1 MMYNIDCLKK
11 HDTRGLLMT
20 NKTDK
25 QENSESLGKFFF
37 DILIIWAVLMGI
49 FFLLFHFVL
58 SNDTV
63 SGPSMQ
69 PSFENGDRLVSVR
82 HAQIKRGEV
91 VIVKA
96 PDEPG
101 ALYIKRVIGLPGEK
115 IISKNNQIYI
125 NGKKIAQPWLTQG
138 KKMIDNGSDT
148 FYSAT
153 QNFSM
158 QSLARSRQYQHFYT
172 KKQLEYINKTNR
184 IPKGTYFVMGDHRSV
199 SKDSRY
205 IGTIKR
211 KDIVGIVKLRY
222 WPLTQFKIY

>member
-1 MMYNIDCLKK
+1 MS
-11 HDTRGLLMT
+11 
-20 NKTDK
+20 K
-25 QENSESLGKFFF
+25 QKEENESWGRFVL
-37 DILIIWAVLMGI
+37 DIVIIWAVLMGI
-49 FFLLFHFVL
+49 FFLLFRFVL

-69 PSFENGDRLVSVR
+69 PSFENGQRLISVR

-101 ALYIKRVIGLPGEK
+101 ALYIKRVIGMPGEK
-115 IISKNNQIYI
+115 IVSKNNQIYI
-125 NGKKIAQPWLTQG
+125 NNKKLSQPWLTQG
-138 KKMIDNGSDT
+138 KKMIDAGSDT

-153 QNFSM
+153 QNFTM
-158 QSLARSRQYQHFYT
+158 KSLARSRQFQQYYT
-172 KKQLEYINKTNR
+172 KSQLNYINKYNR
-184 IPKGTYFVMGDHRSV
+184 IPKGTYFVMGDHRRD

-211 KDIVGIVKLRY
+211 KNVVGVVKLRY
-222 WPLTQFKIY
+222 WPLNEFKIY

>member
-1 MMYNIDCLKK
+1 MADKANKK
-11 HDTRGLLMT
+11 
-20 NKTDK
+20 
-25 QENSESLGKFFF
+25 ENNESWGKFFLY
-37 DILIIWAVLMGI
+37 ILIIWAVLMGV
-49 FFLLFHFVL
+49 FFLLFRFVL

-69 PSFENGDRLVSVR
+69 PTFQNGDRLISVR

-115 IISKNNQIYI
+115 IVSKDNQIYI
-125 NGKKIAQPWLTQG
+125 NGKKLAQPWLTKG
-138 KKMIDNGSDT
+138 KDMIDNGTDT

-153 QNFSM
+153 QNFTM
-158 QSLARSRQYQHFYT
+158 KSLARSRQYQQFYT
-172 KKQLEYINKTNR
+172 KSQLNYINKTNR

-211 KDIVGIVKLRY
+211 KNIVGVVKLRY
-222 WPLTQFKIY
+222 WPLNQFKVY

>member
-1 MMYNIDCLKK
+1 MSKQK
-11 HDTRGLLMT
+11 EE
-20 NKTDK
+20 NK
-25 QENSESLGKFFF
+25 SWGRFVL
-37 DILIIWAVLMGI
+37 DIVIIWAVLMGI
-49 FFLLFHFVL
+49 FFLLFRFVL

-69 PSFENGDRLVSVR
+69 PSFENGQRLISVR

-101 ALYIKRVIGLPGEK
+101 ALYIKRVIGMPGEK
-115 IISKNNQIYI
+115 IVSKNNQIYI
-125 NGKKIAQPWLTQG
+125 NNKKLSQPWLTQG
-138 KKMIDNGSDT
+138 KKMIDAGSDT

-153 QNFSM
+153 QNFTM
-158 QSLARSRQYQHFYT
+158 KSLARSRQFQQYYT
-172 KKQLEYINKTNR
+172 KSQLNYINKYNR

-211 KDIVGIVKLRY
+211 KNVVGVVKLRY
-222 WPLTQFKIY
+222 WPLNEFKIY

>member
-1 MMYNIDCLKK
+1 MAEKK
-11 HDTRGLLMT
+11 EE
-20 NKTDK
+20 K
-25 QENSESLGKFFF
+25 ESWGKFFL
-37 DILIIWAVLMGI
+37 DILIIWGI
-49 FFLLFHFVL
+49 LFGVYMLLFHFVL

-69 PSFENGDRLVSVR
+69 PTFQNGDRLIAER
-82 HAQIKRGEV
+82 HAQIKRGEI

-115 IISKNNQIYI
+115 IVSKNNQIYI
-125 NGKKIAQPWLTQG
+125 NNKKIAQPWLTQG
-138 KKMIDNGSDT
+138 KKLIDNGTDT
-148 FYSAT
+148 FYSET
-153 QNFSM
+153 QNFTM
-158 QSLARSRQYQHFYT
+158 QSLMRARTYQQYFTRAQIKYVQDT
-172 KKQLEYINKTNR
+172 GR

-211 KDIVGIVKLRY
+211 SSIVGVVKVRY
-222 WPLTQFKIY
+222 WPLNQFKVY

>member
-1 MMYNIDCLKK
+1 MS
-11 HDTRGLLMT
+11 
-20 NKTDK
+20 K
-25 QENSESLGKFFF
+25 QKEENESWGRFVL
-37 DILIIWAVLMGI
+37 DIVIIWAVLMGI
-49 FFLLFHFVL
+49 FFLLFRFVL

-69 PSFENGDRLVSVR
+69 PSFENGQRLISVR

-101 ALYIKRVIGLPGEK
+101 ALYIKRVIGMPGEK
-115 IISKNNQIYI
+115 IVSKNNQIYI
-125 NGKKIAQPWLTQG
+125 NNKKLSQPWLTQG
-138 KKMIDNGSDT
+138 KKMIDAGSDT

-153 QNFSM
+153 QNFTM
-158 QSLARSRQYQHFYT
+158 KSLARSRQFQQYYT
-172 KKQLEYINKTNR
+172 KSQLNFINKYNR
-184 IPKGTYFVMGDHRSV
+184 IPKETYFVMGDHRSV

-211 KDIVGIVKLRY
+211 KNVVGVVKLRY
-222 WPLTQFKIY
+222 WPLNEFKIY

>member
-1 MMYNIDCLKK
+1 MAKEK
-11 HDTRGLLMT
+11 E
-20 NKTDK
+20 
-25 QENSESLGKFFF
+25 ENESWGKFVL
-37 DILIIWAVLMGI
+37 DIVVIWAVLMGI
-49 FFLLFHFVL
+49 FFLLFRFVL

-69 PSFENGDRLVSVR
+69 PSFENGQRLISVR
-82 HAQIKRGEV
+82 HAAIKRGEV

-115 IISKNNQIYI
+115 IVSKNNQIYI
-125 NGKKIAQPWLTQG
+125 NGKKLAQPWLTQG
-138 KKMIDNGSDT
+138 RKMEDT
-148 FYSAT
+148 ATDTSFAYT
-153 QNFSM
+153 QNFTM
-158 QSLARSRQYQHFYT
+158 ASLAKSRQFQQYYT
-172 KKQLEYINKTNR
+172 KSQLKYINRYNR

-211 KDIVGIVKLRY
+211 KNIVGVVKLRY
-222 WPLTQFKIY
+222 WPLNEFKVY

>member
-1 MMYNIDCLKK
+1 MS
-11 HDTRGLLMT
+11 
-20 NKTDK
+20 K
-25 QENSESLGKFFF
+25 QKEENESWGRFVL
-37 DILIIWAVLMGI
+37 DIVIIWAFLMGI
-49 FFLLFHFVL
+49 FFLLFRFVL

-69 PSFENGDRLVSVR
+69 PSFENGQRLISVR

-101 ALYIKRVIGLPGEK
+101 ALYIKRVIGMPGEK
-115 IISKNNQIYI
+115 IVSKNNQIYI
-125 NGKKIAQPWLTQG
+125 NNKKLSQPWLTQG
-138 KKMIDNGSDT
+138 KKMIDAGSDT

-153 QNFSM
+153 QNFTM
-158 QSLARSRQYQHFYT
+158 KSLARSRQFQQYYT
-172 KKQLEYINKTNR
+172 KSQLNYINKYNR

-211 KDIVGIVKLRY
+211 KNVVGVVKLRY
-222 WPLTQFKIY
+222 WPLNEFKIY

>member
-1 MMYNIDCLKK
+1 MAKEKEED
-11 HDTRGLLMT
+11 
-20 NKTDK
+20 
-25 QENSESLGKFFF
+25 ESWGRFVL
-37 DILIIWAVLMGI
+37 DIVIIWAVLMGI
-49 FFLLFHFVL
+49 CFLLFRFVL

-69 PSFENGDRLVSVR
+69 PSFENGQRLISVR
-82 HAQIKRGEV
+82 HAAIKRGEV

-115 IISKNNQIYI
+115 IVSKNNQIYI
-125 NGKKIAQPWLTQG
+125 NGKKLNQPWLTQG
-138 KKMIDNGSDT
+138 RKMEDSATDT
-148 FYSAT
+148 SFAAT
-153 QNFSM
+153 QNFTM
-158 QSLARSRQYQHFYT
+158 ASLAKSRQFQQYYT
-172 KKQLEYINKTNR
+172 KSQLKYINQYNR

-211 KDIVGIVKLRY
+211 KNIVAVVKLRY
-222 WPLTQFKIY
+222 WPLNEFKVY

>member
-1 MMYNIDCLKK
+1 MS
-11 HDTRGLLMT
+11 
-20 NKTDK
+20 K
-25 QENSESLGKFFF
+25 QKEENESWGRFVL
-37 DILIIWAVLMGI
+37 DIVIIWAVLMGI
-49 FFLLFHFVL
+49 FFLLFRFVL

-69 PSFENGDRLVSVR
+69 PSFENGQRLISVR

-101 ALYIKRVIGLPGEK
+101 ALYIKRVIGMPGEK
-115 IISKNNQIYI
+115 IVSKNNQIYI
-125 NGKKIAQPWLTQG
+125 NNKKLSQPWLTQG
-138 KKMIDNGSDT
+138 KKMIDAGSDT

-153 QNFSM
+153 QNFTM
-158 QSLARSRQYQHFYT
+158 KSLARSRQFQQYYT
-172 KKQLEYINKTNR
+172 KSQLNYINKYNR
-184 IPKGTYFVMGDHRSV
+184 IPKETYFVMGDHRSV

-211 KDIVGIVKLRY
+211 KNVVGVVKLRY
-222 WPLTQFKIY
+222 WPLNDFKIY

>member
-1 MMYNIDCLKK
+1 MS
-11 HDTRGLLMT
+11 
-20 NKTDK
+20 K
-25 QENSESLGKFFF
+25 QKEENESWGRFVL
-37 DILIIWAVLMGI
+37 DIVIIWAVLMGI
-49 FFLLFHFVL
+49 FFLLFRFVL

-69 PSFENGDRLVSVR
+69 PSFENGQRLISVR
-82 HAQIKRGEV
+82 HAQIKHGEV

-101 ALYIKRVIGLPGEK
+101 ALYIKRVIGMPGEK
-115 IISKNNQIYI
+115 IVSKNNQIYI
-125 NGKKIAQPWLTQG
+125 NNKKLSQPWLTQG
-138 KKMIDNGSDT
+138 KKMIDAGSDT

-153 QNFSM
+153 QNFTM
-158 QSLARSRQYQHFYT
+158 KSLARSRQFQQYYT
-172 KKQLEYINKTNR
+172 RSQLNYINKYNR

-211 KDIVGIVKLRY
+211 KSVVGVVKLRY
-222 WPLTQFKIY
+222 WPLNEFKIY

>member
-1 MMYNIDCLKK
+1 MA
-11 HDTRGLLMT
+11 
-20 NKTDK
+20 K
-25 QENSESLGKFFF
+25 QKEENESWGRFVL
-37 DILIIWAVLMGI
+37 DIVIIWAVLMGI
-49 FFLLFHFVL
+49 FFLLFRFVL

-69 PSFENGDRLVSVR
+69 PSFENGQRLISVR
-82 HAQIKRGEV
+82 HAAIKRGEV

-115 IISKNNQIYI
+115 IVSKNNQIYI
-125 NGKKIAQPWLTQG
+125 NNKKLSQPWLTQG
-138 KKMIDNGSDT
+138 RKMEDAGTDT
-148 FYSAT
+148 VYSAT
-153 QNFSM
+153 QNFTM
-158 QSLARSRQYQHFYT
+158 KSLARSRQFAQYYT
-172 KKQLEYINKTNR
+172 KSQLNYINKNNR

-211 KDIVGIVKLRY
+211 KNIVAVVKLRY
-222 WPLTQFKIY
+222 WPLNEFKVY

>member
-1 MMYNIDCLKK
+1 MS
-11 HDTRGLLMT
+11 
-20 NKTDK
+20 K
-25 QENSESLGKFFF
+25 QKEENESWGRFVL
-37 DILIIWAVLMGI
+37 DIVIIWAVLMGI
-49 FFLLFHFVL
+49 FFLLFRFVL

-69 PSFENGDRLVSVR
+69 PSFENGQRLISVR

-101 ALYIKRVIGLPGEK
+101 ALYIKRVIGMPGEK
-115 IISKNNQIYI
+115 IVSKNNQIYI
-125 NGKKIAQPWLTQG
+125 NNKKLSQPWLTQG
-138 KKMIDNGSDT
+138 KKMIDAGSDT

-153 QNFSM
+153 QNFTM
-158 QSLARSRQYQHFYT
+158 KSLARSRQFQQYYT
-172 KKQLEYINKTNR
+172 RSQLNYINKYNR

-211 KDIVGIVKLRY
+211 KSVVGVVKLRY
-222 WPLTQFKIY
+222 WPLNEFKIY

>member
-1 MMYNIDCLKK
+1 MS
-11 HDTRGLLMT
+11 
-20 NKTDK
+20 K
-25 QENSESLGKFFF
+25 QKEENESWGRFVL
-37 DILIIWAVLMGI
+37 DIVIIWAVLMEI
-49 FFLLFHFVL
+49 FFLLFRFVL

-69 PSFENGDRLVSVR
+69 PSFENGQRLISVR

-101 ALYIKRVIGLPGEK
+101 ALYIKRVIGMPGEK
-115 IISKNNQIYI
+115 IVSKNNQIYI
-125 NGKKIAQPWLTQG
+125 NNKKLSQPWLTQG
-138 KKMIDNGSDT
+138 KKMIDAGSDT

-153 QNFSM
+153 QNFTM
-158 QSLARSRQYQHFYT
+158 KSLARSRQFQQYYT
-172 KKQLEYINKTNR
+172 KSQLNYINKYNR
-184 IPKGTYFVMGDHRSV
+184 IPKETYFVMGDHRSV

-211 KDIVGIVKLRY
+211 KNVVGVVKLRY
-222 WPLTQFKIY
+222 WPLNEFKIY

>member
-1 MMYNIDCLKK
+1 MS
-11 HDTRGLLMT
+11 
-20 NKTDK
+20 K
-25 QENSESLGKFFF
+25 QKEENESWGRFVL
-37 DILIIWAVLMGI
+37 DIVIIWAVLMGI
-49 FFLLFHFVL
+49 FFLLFRFVL

-69 PSFENGDRLVSVR
+69 PSFENGQRLISVR

-101 ALYIKRVIGLPGEK
+101 ALYIKRVIGMPGEK
-115 IISKNNQIYI
+115 IVSKNNQIYI
-125 NGKKIAQPWLTQG
+125 DNKKLSQPWLTQG
-138 KKMIDNGSDT
+138 KKMIDAGSDT

-153 QNFSM
+153 QNFTM
-158 QSLARSRQYQHFYT
+158 KSLARSRQFQQYYT
-172 KKQLEYINKTNR
+172 KSQLNYINKYNR

-211 KDIVGIVKLRY
+211 KNVVGVVKLRY
-222 WPLTQFKIY
+222 WPLNEFKIY

>member
-1 MMYNIDCLKK
+1 MS
-11 HDTRGLLMT
+11 
-20 NKTDK
+20 K
-25 QENSESLGKFFF
+25 QKEENESWGRFVL
-37 DILIIWAVLMGI
+37 DIVIIWAVLMGI
-49 FFLLFHFVL
+49 FFLLFRFVL

-69 PSFENGDRLVSVR
+69 PSFENGQRLISVR

-101 ALYIKRVIGLPGEK
+101 ALYIKRVIGMPGEK
-115 IISKNNQIYI
+115 IVSKNNQIYI
-125 NGKKIAQPWLTQG
+125 NNKKLSQPWLTQG
-138 KKMIDNGSDT
+138 KKMIDAGSDT

-153 QNFSM
+153 QNFTM
-158 QSLARSRQYQHFYT
+158 KSLARSRQFQQYYT
-172 KKQLEYINKTNR
+172 KSQLNYINKYNR

-211 KDIVGIVKLRY
+211 KNVVGVVKLRY
-222 WPLTQFKIY
+222 WPLNEFKIY